1 MRSLC
6 DSEIDSRKGKAVAT
20 IKQVAERAQVSS
32 ATVSRVLNQ
41 DHRGSPAKR
50 ERVLQAVAEL
60 GYRPNRIARSLR
72 RQQSETI
79 GVVVSD
85 IENPHFTQAV
95 RAIEDAAYTRGYR
108 VVLCNTDETAEK
120 QRAYLEVL
128 AAEQVVGVI
137 LVPADP
143 GDATISALLDIDIPI
158 VALDR
163 TVNDE
168 RADAVFADNVQAGR
182 LATQHL
188 VDLGRGNIGFITGRS
203 EIQTG
208 AERLHGYEEV
218 MRRFALPVA
227 IGHGEFRLEVAQ
239 RATRQLLVDY
249 PDLDGLVV
257 ANNLMAIGAL
267 RALRDAAKSI
277 PEDVAFVGI
286 DDPSWAGLVAPPL
299 TTLGQ
304 PTQQMATSAF
314 DLLSD
319 RITNR
324 QSRSR
329 FIIFHFEL
337 HVRESCG
344 GSTARKLAVGDPG
357 GAGVAVAAR

>member
-1 MRSLC
+1 M
-6 DSEIDSRKGKAVAT
+6 AT

-32 ATVSRVLNQ
+32 ATVSRILNQ
-41 DHRGSPAKR
+41 DHHVSTVNR

-79 GVVVSD
+79 GVIVSD

-108 VVLCNTDETAEK
+108 VVLCNTDETADK

-143 GDATISALLDIDIPI
+143 GDSTISALLDMHVPI

-163 TVNDE
+163 SVDDE
-168 RADAVFADNVQAGR
+168 RADAVLADNVQAGR
-182 LATQHL
+182 LATEHL
-188 VDLGRGNIGFITGRS
+188 LGQGRRNVGFIAGRP

-208 AERLHGYEEV
+208 AERLRGYEQV
-218 MRRFALPVA
+218 MRHHALPTAV
-227 IGHGEFRLEVAQ
+227 GLGEFRLEPA
-239 RATRQLLVDY
+239 RCATRQLLIDY
-249 PDLDGLVV
+249 PGLDGLVV

-267 RALRDAAKSI
+267 GALRDAGKRI
-277 PEDVAFVGI
+277 PEDIAFVGI
-286 DDPSWAGLVAPPL
+286 DDPPWAGLVAPPM

-314 DLLSD
+314 ELLVD
-319 RITNR
+319 RIAKR

-329 FIIFHFEL
+329 FAIFHFEL
-337 HVRESCG
+337 VVRESCG
-344 GSTARKLAVGDPG
+344 GSNPFWQQAEQHGPIAALGD
-357 GAGVAVAAR
+357 ANRLEVI

>member
-1 MRSLC
+1 MP
-6 DSEIDSRKGKAVAT
+6 T

-32 ATVSRVLNQ
+32 ATVSRILNQ
-41 DHRGSPAKR
+41 DHHVSTVNR
-50 ERVLQAVAEL
+50 ERVLRAVAEL

-128 AAEQVVGVI
+128 AAEQGVGVI

-143 GDATISALLDIDIPI
+143 GDSTISDLLDMHIPI

-163 TVNDE
+163 SVDDD

-182 LATQHL
+182 LATEHL
-188 VDLGRGNIGFITGRS
+188 LDQGRQNVGFISGRL

-208 AERLHGYEEV
+208 AERLRGYEEV
-218 MRRFALPVA
+218 MQRCGLPVA
-227 IGHGEFRLEVAQ
+227 VGQGEFRLESAR
-239 RATRQLLVDY
+239 RATRQLLIDH

-267 RALRDAAKSI
+267 HALRDAAKNI

-286 DDPSWAGLVAPPL
+286 DDPPWAGLVAPPM

-314 DLLSD
+314 DLLLD
-319 RITNR
+319 RIAKR
-324 QSRSR
+324 QPRSR
-329 FIIFHFEL
+329 FVIFRFEL
-337 HVRESCG
+337 LVRESCG
-344 GSTARKLAVGDPG
+344 GSTGAKLAVGNHDET
-357 GAGVAVAAR
+357 GVKMVAQ